1 MYEYLGD
8 EMEKL
13 FVILK
18 ISIAYII
25 TSILLVV
32 TLVVLKLCGLTTLGT
47 LGIIALII
55 SISPGFTII
64 RKYIKPIK
72 FKNESLDF
80 WFLSGVAVAIFSLFA
95 SIFDSHA
102 DIHDRWGYGIV
113 GGFMLLLIII
123 SLVKSIKAP

>member
-1 MYEYLGD
+1 MIRSFLFVILAIKYPIQINVRVFRD
-8 EMEKL
+8 VMEKL

-55 SISPGFTII
+55 SISLV
-64 RKYIKPIK
+64 
-72 FKNESLDF
+72 SL
-80 WFLSGVAVAIFSLFA
+80 
-95 SIFDSHA
+95 
-102 DIHDRWGYGIV
+102 
-113 GGFMLLLIII
+113 
-123 SLVKSIKAP
+123 